1 MTRFIKSAL
10 PKTAAATIPE
20 PLTNFSGIEQFSHL
34 PDEAGVR
41 LPTVTSLLGCS
52 SSTAWRLA
60 HRGSLKAVKVSSRVT
75 VFNVGSIRALLSGG

>member
-1 MTRFIKSAL
+1 
-10 PKTAAATIPE
+10 
-20 PLTNFSGIEQFSHL
+20 L